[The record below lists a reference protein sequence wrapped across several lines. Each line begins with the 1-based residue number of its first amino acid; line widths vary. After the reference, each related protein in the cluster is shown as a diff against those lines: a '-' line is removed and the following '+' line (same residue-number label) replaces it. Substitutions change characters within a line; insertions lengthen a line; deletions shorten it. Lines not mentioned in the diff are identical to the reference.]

1 MSIIKPLF
9 KGWVLWAVI
18 GLAACA
24 TAPEPFEYHPD
35 TEVKPGRG
43 VFTGEEGT
51 WTIYRV
57 DGPAE
62 AEPAPVEKSTD
73 GSTGRKVEAD
83 PAAADK
89 DQSP

>member
-1 MSIIKPLF
+1 MSNFRTLLR
-9 KGWVLWAVI
+9 GLVLGAAI
-18 GLAACA
+18 GLASCA

-57 DGPAE
+57 EEPAE
-62 AEPAPVEKSTD
+62 AESAPAEGKTD
-73 GSTGRKVEAD
+73 GSAAPKAEED
-83 PAAADK
+83 PAANESK
-89 DQSP
+89 RQ

>member
-1 MSIIKPLF
+1 MSNFRTLLR
-9 KGWVLWAVI
+9 GLVLGAAI
-18 GLAACA
+18 GLASCA

-57 DGPAE
+57 EEQAE
-62 AEPAPVEKSTD
+62 AESAPAEGKTD
-73 GSTGRKVEAD
+73 GSAVPKAEED
-83 PAAADK
+83 PAANESK
-89 DQSP
+89 RQ